1 VGGNDRQ
8 IALYAGNRI
17 KPRPPKYRIL
27 NVYAQNEKWD
37 SQMNKANVDITEE
50 NAQLREKG

>member
-1 VGGNDRQ
+1 MGGNDRQ